1 MQTEC
6 RHCSEDKGHG
16 VATAINPYSGRCE
29 LCGKQVR
36 PDPRNDD
43 MVDAMRYAFASPL
56 CPRPKLTWW
65 QKIIRGFKSIC
76 LLKRHC

>member
-1 MQTEC
+1 MGAEC

-36 PDPRNDD
+36 PDPRSDH
-43 MVDAMRYAFASPL
+43 MVDAMRYAFMSMPK
-56 CPRPKLTWW
+56 KLTWW
-65 QKIIRGFKSIC
+65 QKIIRWFKNIYN
-76 LLKRHC
+76 RHC